1 VRVVTDRLPHRLR
14 SDARDNRELILD
26 AARAVFAAEGLNV
39 PMREIARRAGV
50 GPATLYRRFPTK
62 EALVTEALAGQMRA
76 CQAIVDEGLADP
88 DPWQGFCLVIEKIC
102 ALHARN
108 RGFTAAFM
116 SAYPNAMDFAADR
129 DYALR
134 SIASLARRARDA
146 GRLRPDFVLDDLILM
161 LMANSGIR
169 ATSPA
174 AAVAASRRFAALAIQ
189 AFQAVQEA
197 SPLPPAVRLA
207 PVTLLV
213 PHAATADY
221 GQHPL
226 PRSCS
231 CPAPAWWALTT
242 STSTSKW
249 RRWPPACCTTGAAP
263 AEATRPDCRAL
274 PRRSPPSCATSPWP
288 HRSAGASTGPSPT
301 PGTAP

>member
-1 VRVVTDRLPHRLR
+1 VVTDRLPRSLR

-76 CQAIVDEGLADP
+76 CHAIVDEGLADP
-88 DPWQGFCLVIEKIC
+88 DPWQGFCLVIERIC

-134 SIASLARRARDA
+134 SIASLARRAKDA

-189 AFQAVQEA
+189 AFQAAQEA

-213 PHAATADY
+213 ALAGRDDEVGGSGGEA
-221 GQHPL
+221 G
-226 PRSCS
+226 RGRVSCGHG
-231 CPAPAWWALTT
+231 
-242 STSTSKW
+242 
-249 RRWPPACCTTGAAP
+249 R
-263 AEATRPDCRAL
+263 E
-274 PRRSPPSCATSPWP
+274 
-288 HRSAGASTGPSPT
+288 
-301 PGTAP
+301 PGTAGYRRPAGPRHRRAPGNRGD